1 MTLFNELGLAE
12 PILRA
17 VAAEGYTN
25 PTPIQAQV
33 IPTMLAGRDLL
44 GTAQTGTGK
53 TASFV
58 LPLLDKLSR
67 TMVPAAPRTCH
78 ALIVVPTRELAQ
90 QVADSVRNYGR
101 FVNMSSAVVIGGA
114 RPGPQVKALS
124 RGVDFIIATPG
135 RLLDHMQT
143 GAVRLD
149 QTNIVVLDEA
159 DQMLDLGFMP
169 AIRKILAKMPR
180 ERQTVLL
187 SATMPPAIRKLAGD
201 FLHQPAEI
209 SVAPV
214 SRPIEQIAQSVINVA
229 SAGKRDM
236 LVDLLGTADMERAI
250 VFTRTKRGADRVSQH
265 LDKAGLRSAAIHG
278 NKSQNQR
285 EKALGAFRNGR
296 VSVLVATDIAAR
308 GIDIDDVSHV
318 VNFELPNVPE
328 AYVHRI
334 GRTAR
339 AGKSGIA
346 ISLCDHS
353 ERGLLRD
360 IEKLIG
366 KRIDAHGA
374 APRREAVA
382 TQAGAEVVG
391 ETDEAP
397 SAGVRQQAGERRD
410 ERSRQPGKRTSPS
423 RNRRRSGNKP
433 AAFEARSE
441 GRNEGRSDGRN
452 EGRNGDAP
460 KGGRNRRPEGAEGG
474 RSAKRAEGGAP
485 KSRKSGAD
493 GRRDGARRD
502 GGRGNEGAQAG
513 LERMLRKSGKPKTGA
528 GDKQVAAR

>member
-25 PTPIQAQV
+25 PTPIQEQV

-58 LPLLDKLSR
+58 LPVLDKLSR

-124 RGVDFIIATPG
+124 RGVDFVIATPG

-143 GAVRLD
+143 GAIRLD
-149 QTNIVVLDEA
+149 QTDVVVLDEA

-201 FLHQPAEI
+201 FLRQPAEI

-229 SAGKRDM
+229 SAAKRDM
-236 LVDLLGTADMERAI
+236 LVDILGASDMERAI

-296 VSVLVATDIAAR
+296 VAVLVATDIAAR

-374 APRREAVA
+374 APRSEARGEAIANQVA
-382 TQAGAEVVG
+382 GGEPVG
-391 ETDEAP
+391 EADEAP
-397 SAGVRQQAGERRD
+397 AASVRQQAGERRD
-410 ERSRQPGKRTSPS
+410 ERSRQPGKRNSPS
-423 RNRRRSGNKP
+423 RNRRRSGKP
-433 AAFEARSE
+433 VAFEARSE
-441 GRNEGRSDGRN
+441 GRN
-452 EGRNGDAP
+452 GDAP
-460 KGGRNRRPEGAEGG
+460 KEGRNRRPEGAEAG
-474 RSAKRAEGGAP
+474 RSAKRTEAGAHKSRNGGAN
-485 KSRKSGAD
+485 
-493 GRRDGARRD
+493 GRRDA
-502 GGRGNEGAQAG
+502 GRGNEGAQAG
-513 LERMLRKSGKPKTGA
+513 LERMLRKSSKPKA
-528 GDKQVAAR
+528 GMGEKRMAAR